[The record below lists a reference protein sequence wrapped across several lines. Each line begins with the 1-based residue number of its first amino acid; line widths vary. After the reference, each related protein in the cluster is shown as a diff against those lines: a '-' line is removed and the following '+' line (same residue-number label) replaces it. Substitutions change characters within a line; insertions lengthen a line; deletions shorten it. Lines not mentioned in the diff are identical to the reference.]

1 MSLLKTPKEN
11 LLKMLEG
18 NQVKIKRSIRSNV
31 ILGML
36 GGSFIAIAGLF
47 YIMTV
52 SGDTE
57 IFYGAKKLMGAITFT
72 TGFVLVVTA
81 GADLYTS
88 NTMMITNVIRKNMSI
103 SQFVK
108 NLVLIYMAN
117 FVGALIFL
125 TIIILGKVYLQNGG
139 QIAYTILSIGSAKL
153 SHTFWQA
160 FILGIGCNFLVCL
173 AYWAS
178 SASSTAQG
186 KIITLMLPIAAF
198 VVAGFEHSVANM
210 FLIPLALIT
219 KESLPVELASAM
231 GSFDYS
237 HINIKNALI
246 YNFIPVTLGNFVG
259 GALLVGLPYTLALEE
274 EIK

>member
-1 MSLLKTPKEN
+1 MSALKTPKEN
-11 LLKMLEG
+11 LLKMLES
-18 NQVKIKRSIRSNV
+18 NIVKNGRPLKASFIF
-31 ILGML
+31 GMF
-36 GGSFIAIAGLF
+36 GGAFIAIAGLF
-47 YIMTV
+47 YTMTI

-72 TGFVLVVTA
+72 TGFVLVMTA

-88 NTMMITNVIRKNMSI
+88 NTMMMTNVLRKTMTV
-103 SQFVK
+103 SQFIK
-108 NLVLIYMAN
+108 NLSFVYVAN

-125 TIIILGKVYLQNGG
+125 AIIVLGKVHLQNNG
-139 QIAYTILSIGSAKL
+139 QIAYTILSIGSSKL
-153 SHTFWQA
+153 SHTFVQA

-178 SASSTAQG
+178 SASATAQG
-186 KIITLMLPIAAF
+186 KIITLILPIAAF

-219 KESLPVELASAM
+219 KETLPTEILSTF
-231 GSFDYS
+231 GSYDY
-237 HINIKNALI
+237 INLKNAI
-246 YNFIPVTLGNFVG
+246 FYNFIPVTLGNFVG
-259 GALLVGLPYTLALEE
+259 GALFVGLPYTIALES